1 MEYPGRLTSFAEES
15 ERWENLTVQ
24 EVVASSVRWWNTTG
38 NNELLTQATNDIFP
52 LLKNVGQ
59 TGTSVVHLPVCNSP
73 DGRALS
79 SLNTQSGMNYPCS
92 CFQRDGQPD
101 DFSSNSETMHLLLA
115 SGLYRRQKVYDYCA
129 KSGDC
134 QKGGTYQLP
143 ECKDKEGK
151 PTKDGWCSRPGF
163 SGCKY
168 SKERTP
174 GNLGGWGDNEK
185 KRRAAYEIEGQN
197 V

>member
-24 EVVASSVRWWNTTG
+24 EIVASSVRWWQGTG

-52 LLKNVGQ
+52 LLNKVGKS
-59 TGTSVVHLPVCNSP
+59 GTSVVHLPVCNSP

-79 SLNTQSGMNYPCS
+79 SLNTEWGMNYPCS
-92 CFQRDGQPD
+92 CLKRDGNLD
-101 DFSSNSETMHLLLA
+101 DSSPNSETMNLLLA

-129 KSGDC
+129 KWGYC
-134 QKGGTYQLP
+134 QKGENYQLD
-143 ECKDKEGK
+143 CKDKAGK
-151 PTKDGWCSRPGF
+151 PTKDGWCSNPSF

-168 SKERTP
+168 SETRQQ
-174 GNLGGWGDNEK
+174 GYLGGWGDNEK